1 MRSRGKLWWH
11 LLAWAVLFVSAAC
24 RGTETDPPTVS
35 GGDSADQVVFGLVHI
50 ITDDGV
56 MRARVEADTSYLYE
70 AQQLY
75 DLVGVK
81 MNFFSTTG
89 ETTSSLTA
97 DSGSYNVRT
106 KDMQARGNVVGTSP
120 DGRRLNTSTLNY
132 ERLTDR
138 LVGPN
143 SFVFFC
149 DGDQM
154 RGSSFTAD
162 PDFTNIQATNL
173 QGPPCRTSRNPSCT

>member
-1 MRSRGKLWWH
+1 MQLRGKLSWH
-11 LLAWAVLFVSAAC
+11 LLAWVALLASAAC
-24 RGTETDPPTVS
+24 RDTGADPPTVS
-35 GGDSADQVVFGLVHI
+35 EADSADQVVFGLVHI

-70 AQQLY
+70 AQQEY
-75 DLVGVK
+75 ELVGVK
-81 MNFFSTTG
+81 MDFFSATG
-89 ETTSSLTA
+89 KTTSSLTA

-106 KDMQARGNVVGTSP
+106 KDMQARGNVVGISP

-138 LVGPN
+138 LVGPDA
-143 SFVFFC
+143 FIFFC

-173 QGPPCRTSRNPSCT
+173 QGPPCRTSRNPS